1 MQATLA
7 LSLTYVGITRLFDRA
22 QQTFAYVMV
31 EYLQY
36 LFGLW
41 TRDVGD
47 RGPIDV
53 DNSTCLIGVRFRQK
67 VSPSNKK
74 QLVRTDRPRVHN
86 LVHTTTR
93 MIKGSDRQL
102 EMLSSIGT
110 ESNI

>member
-47 RGPIDV
+47 RGP
-53 DNSTCLIGVRFRQK
+53 TW
-67 VSPSNKK
+67 
-74 QLVRTDRPRVHN
+74 
-86 LVHTTTR
+86 TTAR
-93 MIKGSDRQL
+93 A
-102 EMLSSIGT
+102 
-110 ESNI
+110 